1 MHTLHLYQIRTI
13 IEVASKRCIKK
24 PFWSTQWCK
33 GGDHKASPF
42 WVWIIHSCNFLSY
55 LLNKCFF
62 VKRTNN
68 EKMTN
73 SKIFL
78 TFYSG
83 FSECH
88 TFKDGSPWNSLKNP
102 QSHLRLKLSRRRAC
116 QMSSSFKR
124 RSADSKK
131 SKF

>member
-73 SKIFL
+73 SRILSLVLTLEFCKWDLFVIFIHCVWILQSDFEQKKMLFTQADMFVRSITKKAYKI
-78 TFYSG
+78 G
-83 FSECH
+83 FI
-88 TFKDGSPWNSLKNP
+88 
-102 QSHLRLKLSRRRAC
+102 A
-116 QMSSSFKR
+116 
-124 RSADSKK
+124 
-131 SKF
+131 